1 MEKRRIMTLL
11 AVLFLMVGG
20 ALAQTKVNG
29 TVVSQDDGEPVIG
42 ASIIVVGT
50 NVGTVTNAS
59 GQFSLTCPAGKN
71 VLRITYVGME
81 PLELTAR
88 PNMRILLTSD
98 QTALDEVIVVAYGT
112 AKKSAFT
119 GSAAVLSTEDLS
131 KHTVANV
138 TDALVGSVP
147 GLQIRGASG
156 APGSGSGSINIR
168 GIASMYA
175 GTDPL
180 VIVDG
185 APYSA
190 SLTNIPVEDIESV
203 SVLKDAASA
212 ALYGARGAAGVIIVT
227 TKKGKSR
234 DAQITVDAKWGSNS
248 RAIPDYDVIKNPA
261 QYYEVFYNQLDN
273 YARNVGG
280 MDANAANAWANKT
293 MLDQL
298 GYNVYAIPEGQN
310 LVGTNGKLN
319 PNATLGRAYNWNGET
334 YYMAPDDWTDIAYNN
349 SLRQEYTVSANAAND
364 RGSFYASLGF
374 LDEDGI
380 IQFSGYQRTTARLKA
395 DYQLKPW
402 LKMAANIGYVH
413 SKTISNPN
421 LTSDSYGSTNMF
433 YYTSRIAPIYPAYVR
448 IIDPV
453 TKQPIIRTDDNG
465 NIQYDYGVAATN
477 YGVGRGF
484 LQTGNPLGSNNYNK
498 IYTWGNQLHG
508 NYVLDAQITKHLKA
522 TLNSTLTFGQT
533 SYSDYEN
540 ALYGPKVGVNGQI
553 VKNQSNT
560 LRQNHI
566 QTLNY
571 ANLFGKHEL
580 TVLAGHEW
588 YDTKTRYLYAE
599 RTGGFSADIPEINAF
614 ATMSGSN
621 SYTTEYNVEGY
632 FGNLQYNYDNKYFG
646 SASFRRDATSYFA
659 KKNRW
664 GSFWSVG
671 GAWIISKESFMESTA
686 DWLDQLKL
694 KASIG
699 QQGNDNIGSWAY
711 IDLYSLSKATDTQM
725 TPTFSRIGNPEITW
739 ETTTNFNAGLEW
751 SLWKGRLTGSFDVY
765 NKKITDLLFWLSVP
779 ESAGSRGYYGNIG
792 DMRNTGVELVIS
804 GDVIRTKDLTWN
816 ITANLSHN
824 STKITKLPETKIA
837 DNGGFYESS
846 YWYAVD
852 GPMYNYMTYSYAGV
866 YNENTYKLT
875 GDEKFDQSKAGLAL
889 YWYDKNLTTKKD
901 PTTGEYYADANGKP
915 LNPNATLNEET
926 GKWEGVTNVVNK
938 PGSEKTGAT
947 TDIGEAQRY
956 VDGSILPKVFGGFST
971 TLRYKGIDVS
981 ASFDYQ
987 LGGKVYDSQYRGLV
1001 VPGTSASDAGST
1013 FHKDVLNAYSPT
1025 NTGSDFPRWQYGDNY
1040 AAYGSDRFL
1049 TSASYLNFQSFTVG
1063 YTLPKSLISKI
1074 GMQSI
1079 RVYCSGE
1086 NLYFWS
1092 KRKGFDPRQSY
1103 DAVKSI
1109 NTYSPVRTI
1118 SGGIQLTF

>member
-1 MEKRRIMTLL
+1 MEKRLMTLL

-20 ALAQTKVNG
+20 VIAQTKVNG
-29 TVVSQDDGEPVIG
+29 TVVSQDDGQPVIG
-42 ASIIVVGT
+42 ATIQVVGT
-50 NVGTVTNAS
+50 NVGTVTNAN

-71 VLRITYVGME
+71 MLRITYVGME
-81 PLELTAR
+81 PIEVSAR
-88 PNMRILLTSD
+88 PNMRILLTGDSK
-98 QTALDEVIVVAYGT
+98 ALDEVIVVAYGT

-156 APGSGSGSINIR
+156 APGSGSGSISIR

-234 DAQITVDAKWGSNS
+234 EAEITVDAKWGANS
-248 RAIPDYDVIKNPA
+248 RSIPDYDVITDPA
-261 QYYEVFYNQLDN
+261 QYYEVYYDQLNN
-273 YARNVGG
+273 YALNVGKYSTER
-280 MDANAANAWANKT
+280 ANQWANQR
-293 MLDQL
+293 MLSDL
-298 GYNVYAIPEGQN
+298 GYNVYTLPQGQN

-334 YYMAPDDWTDIAYNN
+334 YYMTPDDWTDIAY
-349 SLRQEYTVSANAAND
+349 STALRQEYTISANAAND
-364 RGSFYASLGF
+364 RGSFYMSLGH

-380 IQFSGYQRTTARLKA
+380 IQFSGYKRTTARLKA
-395 DYQLKPW
+395 DYQLKSW
-402 LKMAANIGYVH
+402 LKATANVSYVH
-413 SKTISNPN
+413 SDTESNPN

-448 IIDPV
+448 VLDPV
-453 TKQPIIRTDDNG
+453 TNQPVIRTDENG
-465 NIQYDYGVAATN
+465 NEQYDYGVAATN
-477 YGVGRGF
+477 YGVGRAF
-484 LQTGNPLGSNNYNK
+484 LQTGNPLGSNRYNK
-498 IYTWGNQLHG
+498 VKTIGNQLHG
-508 NYVLDAQITKHLKA
+508 NYVLDAQITKNLKA
-522 TLNSTLTFGQT
+522 TLNSTITLEQT

-553 VKNQSNT
+553 VKYQSNT

-571 ANLFGKHEL
+571 ANEFGKHEL

-599 RTGGFSADIPEINAF
+599 RTGGFSAAIPELNAF
-614 ATMSGSN
+614 ATMSGSE

-632 FGNLQYNYDNKYFG
+632 FGNVQYNYNDKYFG
-646 SASFRRDATSYFA
+646 SASYRRDATSYFA
-659 KKNRW
+659 KDHRW

-671 GAWIISKESFMESTA
+671 GAWIISKESFFEGTKS
-686 DWLDQLKL
+686 WLDQLKI

-699 QQGNDNIGSWAY
+699 QQGNDDIGNWAY
-711 IDLYSLSKATDTQM
+711 IDLYSLSKANDTSM
-725 TPTFSRIGNPEITW
+725 TPSFYRIGNEKITW
-739 ETTTNFNAGLEW
+739 ETTTNFNAGIEF
-751 SLWKGRLTGSFDVY
+751 SLWKGRLTGSFDFY
-765 NKKITDLLFWLSVP
+765 NKKISDLLFWLSVP
-779 ESAGSRGYYGNIG
+779 ESAGSRGYYGNVG
-792 DMRNTGVELVIS
+792 DMRNRGVELTLS
-804 GDVIRTKDLTWN
+804 GDIIRSKNFTWN
-816 ITANLSHN
+816 ITANISTN
-824 STKITKLPETKIA
+824 STKILKLPESKIA

-846 YWYAVD
+846 YWYNE
-852 GPMYNYMTYSYAGV
+852 GGSMYNYMTYAYAGV
-866 YNENTYKLT
+866 NEN
-875 GDEKFDQSKAGLAL
+875 GEAL
-889 YWYDKNLTTKKD
+889 YYYDKNLTNKLD
-901 PTTGEYYADANGKP
+901 EDGLPFMGSDGKP
-915 LNPNATLNEET
+915 LNSSWEAGTDEE
-926 GKWEGVTNVVNK
+926 GNVTYSGGTNTINK
-938 PGSEKTGAT
+938 PGTEKSGT
-947 TDIGEAQRY
+947 TTNIGEAQRY
-956 VDGSILPKVFGGFST
+956 ANGSILPKAFGGFST
-971 TLRYKGIDVS
+971 TIRVYDFDIT

-987 LGGKVYDSQYRGLV
+987 LGGKVYDSQYAGLV
-1001 VPGTSASDAGST
+1001 SPGTSSSDAGST
-1013 FHKDVLNAYSPT
+1013 FHKDVLKAWTPT
-1025 NTGSDFPRWQYGDNY
+1025 NTGSDFPRWQYGDQY
-1040 AAYGSDRFL
+1040 AAYASDRFL
-1049 TSASYLNFQSFTVG
+1049 TNASYLNFQSFTVG
-1063 YTLPKSLISKI
+1063 YTLPKTLTQKI
-1074 GMQSI
+1074 QI
-1079 RVYCSGE
+1079 QRVRLYCSGE
-1086 NLYFWS
+1086 NLVLWS
-1092 KRKGFDPRQSY
+1092 KRQGFDPRQSY
-1103 DAVKSI
+1103 GSVYSI